1 MLYRVLYT
9 VHLLQ
14 RVERDVQ
21 QDLNTI
27 GVVVQGF
34 DVVQGTVHHLQ
45 GVESDV
51 LQVIETVIVVV

>member
-1 MLYRVLYT
+1 MLYRLLYT

-51 LQVIETVIVVV
+51 L

>member
-14 RVERDVQ
+14 GVERDVQ
-21 QDLNTI
+21 YVLNTI
-27 GVVVQGF
+27 VVVVQ
-34 DVVQGTVHHLQ
+34 VTEHHLQ

-51 LQVIETVIVVV
+51 LHVIQTVIVVA

>member
-21 QDLNTI
+21 PVLNTI
-27 GVVVQGF
+27 IVVLRGVA
-34 DVVQGTVHHLQ
+34 VVQGTVPHLLQ
-45 GVESDV
+45 GVERDV
-51 LQVIETVIVVV
+51 D